1 MNLKELENLLTDGES
16 GTVECKETTG
26 QRVEACRTLCAFL
39 NGRGGTVVF
48 GVTKRGEIVG
58 QLVTDE
64 TKRDLAH
71 VFYDIEPGTEVSVE
85 YVPVDATHQVI
96 VCHVERG
103 ARRPYVYDGRPYKRV
118 ESTTVRMPQEEY
130 DALLADRKGFVSDWD
145 ITPANDLTFEDLDET
160 EIRRTARMAVAA
172 GRLEASA
179 DTDDVKALLRKFR
192 MMRGGRLLNAAA
204 VLFGKDLTLYPQC
217 HLKLAWFR
225 GKTKMEFRDT
235 GDVYGNV
242 FELFDAAMAFLF
254 KHLNLSGVIKGMFR
268 EEELEIPADALREV
282 VINALAH
289 RLYMTPGTAV
299 AIAVYDDRVEISN
312 PGSFPPE
319 LPTDILMDGN
329 EHDSVPRNQRIAEV
343 LYKRKTIEVWGRGM
357 ALIRRACE
365 EAGVAAPR
373 YSSDGRFVKVVF
385 MRRAGSTEKA
395 TTGKRLSTP
404 KKTRGKTETIGKKTI
419 GKRTIGKTSEAT
431 IDVLRADGTLTI
443 LEIARILGITE
454 VGVRYQLRN
463 LKMLGRIRRVGGR
476 KFGHWEVSGS

>member
-204 VLFGKDLTLYPQC
+204 VLFGKDLTLYP
-217 HLKLAWFR
+217 
-225 GKTKMEFRDT
+225 
-235 GDVYGNV
+235 
-242 FELFDAAMAFLF
+242 
-254 KHLNLSGVIKGMFR
+254 
-268 EEELEIPADALREV
+268 
-282 VINALAH
+282 
-289 RLYMTPGTAV
+289 
-299 AIAVYDDRVEISN
+299 
-312 PGSFPPE
+312 
-319 LPTDILMDGN
+319 
-329 EHDSVPRNQRIAEV
+329 
-343 LYKRKTIEVWGRGM
+343 
-357 ALIRRACE
+357 
-365 EAGVAAPR
+365 
-373 YSSDGRFVKVVF
+373 
-385 MRRAGSTEKA
+385 
-395 TTGKRLSTP
+395 
-404 KKTRGKTETIGKKTI
+404 
-419 GKRTIGKTSEAT
+419 
-431 IDVLRADGTLTI
+431 
-443 LEIARILGITE
+443 
-454 VGVRYQLRN
+454 
-463 LKMLGRIRRVGGR
+463 
-476 KFGHWEVSGS
+476 